1 MASKTNNYDLNDEE
15 LVYMIN
21 ENNDEAKDALYQKY
35 SSMIHKE
42 IKKVKNTAYALKIDY
57 SDLIQE
63 AMLGFSNAVNTYNE
77 EEDAKFGTYATLCV
91 RRKLLN
97 FIEKHRTAKS
107 HSLNSALSLDA
118 EMIEKGGEYIH
129 FLKEIDGREP
139 LNNVIINEELSEVSE
154 KMDKVL
160 NEKERLILE
169 YSVMG
174 KKPDEIAEI
183 MGISPKKVYNILYR
197 ARKKIKSE

>member
-21 ENNDEAKDALYQKY
+21 ENNDEAKDAIYQKY

-160 NEKERLILE
+160 NENERLILE